1 MSIHAFKFF
10 TIEDILDFHK
20 YQITL
25 LGGSSKIFSLEQ
37 LDSAVAAPQATWGG
51 EYLYRDAFEIAATYL
66 YGIVL
71 NHPFA
76 DGNKRTA
83 THACL
88 LSLIQNGWRLDKAY
102 KSELTDIVLKIA
114 CGELGKEP
122 LVEFLRKHSYPVQE

>member
-1 MSIHAFKFF
+1 MNTPAFNFF

-20 YQITL
+20 YQIAR
-25 LGGSSKIFSLEQ
+25 LGGSTEILNRGQ

-51 EYLYRDAFEIAATYL
+51 EYLYQDVFEIAATYL

-88 LSLIQNGWRLDKAY
+88 LFLIQNGWRLDKAY
-102 KSELTDIVLKIA
+102 RSQLSDIVLKIA
-114 CGELGKEP
+114 CSELGKEP
-122 LVEFLRKHSYPVQE
+122 LVEFLRKHSFPEQ